1 MFLLSSHYLN
11 LLFLFCSLCLSV
23 GQLVGRYSKQNCGK
37 LLTRYTIHCQ
47 SLLHIHAC
55 FFIFLLKL
63 FLFLLNLFQK
73 INFKTVTLELHHGEM
88 RRIGQ
93 VQCLQDKLRE
103 KITEIEE
110 ADEICENEVRGW
122 IETFKSE
129 IGDEKVQ
136 VLSLS
141 TDPITM
147 KEGSDMIIESLTPRL
162 SVKTG
167 ERKENTTEL
176 LAYLSKGLNDHY
188 DKQGCLAHLI
198 Q

>member
-1 MFLLSSHYLN
+1 MDGGTHPPWKNPPKQLI
-11 LLFLFCSLCLSV
+11 LFLIPS
-23 GQLVGRYSKQNCGK
+23 
-37 LLTRYTIHCQ
+37 
-47 SLLHIHAC
+47 
-55 FFIFLLKL
+55 
-63 FLFLLNLFQK
+63 LNLFQK
-73 INFKTVTLELHHGEM
+73 IDFKTATLELHHGEM
-88 RRIGQ
+88 RRICQ
-93 VQCLQDKLRE
+93 VRVLQDKLQK

-122 IETFKSE
+122 IETLKSE

-162 SVKTG
+162 SVKTR

-188 DKQGCLAHLI
+188 DKQGCFSTFNTVESDI
-198 Q
+198 